1 MGFVA
6 CKSRYSNIYI
16 ALRERERCG
25 PERVESMIVEH
36 RTIGGI
42 RFGSVDGIWVVREWP
57 GDGSRE

>member
-1 MGFVA
+1 MGGMRTG
-6 CKSRYSNIYI
+6 KKRE
-16 ALRERERCG
+16 EREG
-25 PERVESMIVEH
+25 EMWPERVESMIVEH

>member
-1 MGFVA
+1 MW
-6 CKSRYSNIYI
+6 
-16 ALRERERCG
+16 